1 MKKIEVRR
9 VEKPWG
15 YELIFADTPRYAGK
29 LLHVRNGQKLSL
41 QYHRHKEETLYLLS
55 GRLRLLLGETGAP
68 GAQEALE
75 EKIVEPGAC
84 FHVPPETLHR
94 FIALTDCVL
103 IEVST
108 AELDDVVRLEDD
120 YGRAPKEDSA

>member
-1 MKKIEVRR
+1 MKNIEVRR

-68 GAQEALE
+68 GTQGALE

-94 FIALTDCVL
+94 FIALADCVL

-108 AELDDVVRLEDD
+108 PELDDVVRLEDD

>member
-1 MKKIEVRR
+1 MKDIEVRR

-15 YELIFADTPRYAGK
+15 YELIFAETPRYAGK
-29 LLHVRNGQKLSL
+29 LLHVRHGEKLSL

-55 GRLRLLLGETGAP
+55 GRLRLLLGKTG
-68 GAQEALE
+68 ALE

-108 AELDDVVRLEDD
+108 PELDDVVRLEDD
-120 YGRAPKEDSA
+120 YGRAPKDDSA